1 VCDEMGCGDCRED
14 LKRIV
19 RVDFLGYQSCECS
32 APYIDWYDVCR
43 CYPDCT
49 CDDDVLKCDYE
60 SSHRIQD
67 EEGNWE
73 C

>member
-1 VCDEMGCGDCRED
+1 VSVVRPISIGMMFVGAIRT
-14 LKRIV
+14 V
-19 RVDFLGYQSCECS
+19 RVMN
-32 APYIDWYDVCR
+32 
-43 CYPDCT
+43 
-49 CDDDVLKCDYE
+49 DVLKCDYE